1 MGWSDISKASCLN
14 LGTEYLSTEGIM
26 KEDKNIFSKAWDHF
40 SQQFKDSRIN
50 FRFTPPDI
58 SKLETLVQE
67 LKSGARVSKSS
78 LSDDEIKKVN
88 ELIPS
93 LGLFNVEVGGDF
105 GGMLKFFTLLQKLY
119 SPHSP
124 YMEQVGAIGE
134 MFTRFGKEEKAD
146 KALQKNN
153 DISNLIGSIKYKE
166 FVIHPNSDEFI
177 TATISRFFQTSLS
190 ITSVLKTDRK
200 DDNEH
205 VDIRIETDVIKDL
218 PTAKV
223 TPLKTSGA
231 MVNLTNLNNILKKL
245 EGDAKTAKGHMH
257 ILYTMFDKRPSTNKQ
272 AILHFG
278 MSPSLLSLTPLMR
291 YLTAIIATIT
301 NYYSDMPTLPN
312 KIEKMLD
319 ILAPKK

>member
-105 GGMLKFFTLLQKLY
+105 GGMLKFFMLLQKLY

-134 MFTRFGKEEKAD
+134 MFTRFGKEEEAD

-166 FVIHPNSDEFI
+166 FAIHPNSDEFI

-190 ITSVLKTDRK
+190 ITSVLKTERK
-200 DDNEH
+200 NDDKH

-223 TPLKTSGA
+223 TPLKISGTMA
-231 MVNLTNLNNILKKL
+231 NLTNLNNILKKL
-245 EGDAKTAKGHMH
+245 EGDAKAAEGHTR
-257 ILYTMFDKRPSTNKQ
+257 ILDTMFEKKPSTTKQ
-272 AILHFG
+272 AMVHGTL
-278 MSPSLLSLTPLMR
+278 SPLLSSLTPLMR
-291 YLTAIIATIT
+291 YLTALIAAIV